1 VTGDTL
7 VHRAL
12 LYGGEDEFLSAAV
25 PFLQEGLG
33 ESDHVLAV
41 VPPMNEIALRDMLG
55 TDMNDVQFIN
65 SLDFYLHPVRTIAAY
80 NDVVQ
85 GVAPRRL
92 RALAEPN
99 WQGRSALET
108 SEWGRYEAIVNAA
121 FSKSGAQVICPYDRR
136 KISNQVLKGCMR
148 THPELLEGGYYPAY
162 NNDYTVPE
170 AYNSNVDRE
179 TLAAAPAG
187 VDRFL
192 IESADLSPVRA
203 FITER
208 ATRRQMS
215 PANLNNLLIAANEVA
230 TNAVTHG
237 TPPIELMV
245 WVHDGSLICE
255 VADIGLW
262 HPEDLVGF
270 LPPETANSIGFGLWG
285 ARMLV
290 DLIQV
295 RAGFNGTRVR
305 ITTAL

>member
-1 VTGDTL
+1 VTAEML

-12 LYGGEDEFLSAAV
+12 LYGGEDEFLSAAI

-33 ESDHVLAV
+33 ESDYVLAV
-41 VPPMNEIALRDMLG
+41 VPPMNEIALRDVLG
-55 TDMNDVQFIN
+55 TDVSDVQFIN
-65 SLDFYLHPVRTIAAY
+65 SLDFYLHPVRTIALY

-85 GVAPRRL
+85 EVSPRRL
-92 RALAEPN
+92 RALAEPT
-99 WQGRSALET
+99 WQGRSPVET
-108 SEWGRYEAIVNAA
+108 SEWGRYESIVNAA
-121 FSKSGAQVICPYDRR
+121 FGKTGAQVICPYDRR
-136 KISNQVLKGCMR
+136 KISTQVLNGCMR
-148 THPELLEGGYYPAY
+148 THPELLDGGYYPAY
-162 NNDYTVPE
+162 NNDYTVP
-170 AYNSNVDRE
+170 ASFNSNVDRE
-179 TLAAAPAG
+179 PLIPAPPDT
-187 VDRFL
+187 DRIL

-203 FITER
+203 FIAER
-208 ATRRQMS
+208 ATHRRMS

-230 TNAVTHG
+230 TNAVSHG

-245 WVHDGSLICE
+245 WAHNGSLVCE

-262 HPEDLVGF
+262 HPEELVGF

-295 RAGFNGTRVR
+295 RAGYNGTRVR